1 MTTQDTTGKKFLRET
16 DARILIDRKLREAG
30 WDPEDKNQVIT
41 EETIKAV
48 LAPLEKSRPEVY
60 PVAPQDGIGVAE
72 AAPSVGRSLTGRADY
87 TLKDSRGR
95 GIAVIEAKRFSVDSA
110 SAKQQA
116 LSYAESI
123 KAEFIFL
130 SNGEEIYFWNYK
142 QRPEQKVAT
151 FYSQRD
157 LEKIQNLRL
166 EQKPVSVMP
175 IPERYFKGGEWRIP
189 RPYQKEAMHIMDKA
203 LAGGKRKMLLVMATG
218 TGKTDTIALY
228 LKRLFDAGIVN
239 RALFLVDRIPLG
251 VQTKE
256 VFDEILKDHSSAL
269 LYGGKPKDESE
280 IVISTLQTLYS
291 QLPSLTSGYFDV
303 IISDEAHRAI
313 FGIYSAVL
321 SHFDAIR
328 IGLTATPSGYVDRNT
343 YKLFGCWD
351 ETEQKG
357 KPTFVYSI
365 RSGIKEGYLAG
376 YDIVQIDTRVSLEG
390 VSFEGEDYSPED
402 LERKINVPARNEQ
415 VAQAYFAE
423 EEKRELPK
431 DNKLP
436 TGQAKR
442 PRKAIVYAVTKR
454 HAAQLAYY
462 FNQAK
467 PEHKGRFAEVITSDT
482 EDPRGAIRRFKLEE
496 LPMIAVSVGMMDA
509 GIDAPMV
516 ENLIMVRPTRSPI
529 LYQQMRGRGS
539 RLDQKINKKSFRIY
553 DFAGVTKY
561 FNDESYNPY
570 SEIAKAKAGVPW
582 GTEVK
587 DFVEQELEMPAGF
600 VQVAE
605 TAPENI
611 DVIIKRAYIEVGAE
625 GEKIDSDDYQM
636 AWERQIQELAKAEP
650 LVKKVKEGRELSSD
664 ESMVL
669 AEKLNSPKY
678 YFNEANLREAY
689 HYPPG
694 TLNEFV
700 KTALG
705 IQELPTEAQLYDE
718 RISELFEA
726 WLIDK
731 QFQPEQIKILRLVK
745 SQYIARRAPIEV
757 SIFNEPI
764 FQQQGG
770 LNQVLR
776 IFGEDTL
783 QSTLKELNQTV
794 FVR

>member
-1 MTTQDTTGKKFLRET
+1 MNMAKQDTTGKKFMRET

-30 WDPEDKNQVIT
+30 WEPEDKNQVIT
-41 EETIKAV
+41 EET
-48 LAPLEKSRPEVY
+48 S
-60 PVAPQDGIGVAE
+60 E
-72 AAPSVGRSLTGRADY
+72 AGRADY
-87 TLKDSRGR
+87 ILKDSRGR
-95 GIAVIEAKRFSVDSA
+95 GIAVIEAKRFSVDPA
-110 SAKQQA
+110 SAKQQV

-123 KAEFIFL
+123 SADFIFL
-130 SNGEEIYFWNYK
+130 SNGEEIYFWDYK
-142 QRPEQKVAT
+142 NRPEQKVAT

-157 LEKIQNLRL
+157 LEKIHNLRL
-166 EQKPVSVMP
+166 EQKPILVIP
-175 IPERYFKGGEWRIP
+175 FPERYFKGGEWRVP
-189 RPYQKEAMHIMDKA
+189 RPYQKESMHIMDKA
-203 LAGGKRKMLLVMATG
+203 LTGGKRKMLLAMATG
-218 TGKTDTIALY
+218 TGKTDVIALY
-228 LKRLFDAGIVN
+228 LKRLFEAGLVN
-239 RALFLVDRIPLG
+239 RALFLVDRIDLG

-256 VFDEILKDHSSAL
+256 VFDEILKDYPSKL
-269 LYGGKPKDESE
+269 LYGGKQRDESS
-280 IVISTLQTLYS
+280 IIISTLPTLYS
-291 QLPSLTSGYFDV
+291 QLSLFTSGYFDV
-303 IISDEAHRAI
+303 IISDEAHRSI
-313 FGIYSAVL
+313 FGIYNTVL

-328 IGLTATPSGYVDRNT
+328 IGLTATPSAYVDRNT

-351 ETEQKG
+351 EIEQKG

-365 RSGIKEGYLAG
+365 RSGIKDGYLAG
-376 YDIVQIDTRVSLEG
+376 YDIVQIDTKVSLKG
-390 VSFEGEDYSPED
+390 VNFEGEDYSPED

-423 EEKRELPK
+423 EGKRNSK
-431 DNKLP
+431 KL
-436 TGQAKR
+436 
-442 PRKAIVYAVTKR
+442 RKAIVYAVTKR
-454 HAAQLAYY
+454 HASQLAYY

-496 LPMIAVSVGMMDA
+496 LPMIAVSVGMMDT

-570 SEIAKAKAGVPW
+570 SEIAKAKAGIPW
-582 GTEVK
+582 GTEAK
-587 DFVEQELEMPAGF
+587 DFVEAEIEMPVGF

-611 DVIIKRAYIEVGAE
+611 DVVTKRAYVEVGAA

-650 LVKKVKEGRELSSD
+650 LVKKVKEGEELSSE
-664 ESMVL
+664 ESMSL

-689 HYPPG
+689 GYPPG

-705 IQELPTEAQLYDE
+705 IEQLPTEEQLYED
-718 RISELFEA
+718 RINELFEA

-731 QFQPEQIKILRLVK
+731 QFQPEQVKILRLVK
-745 SQYIARRAPIEV
+745 SQYIARRSPIEV

-764 FQQQGG
+764 FQHIGG
-770 LNQVLR
+770 LNHVLQ
-776 IFGEDTL
+776 IFDTE
-783 QSTLKELNQTV
+783 TLKQTIQELNQTV
-794 FVR
+794 FVNGHAK

>member
-1 MTTQDTTGKKFLRET
+1 MANQDTTGKKFLRET

-41 EETIKAV
+41 EETSQA
-48 LAPLEKSRPEVY
+48 
-60 PVAPQDGIGVAE
+60 
-72 AAPSVGRSLTGRADY
+72 GRADY
-87 TLKDSRGR
+87 ILKDGRGR
-95 GIAVIEAKRFSVDSA
+95 GIGVIEAKRFSVDPA

-116 LSYAESI
+116 LQYAESI
-123 KAEFIFL
+123 RAEFIFL
-130 SNGEEIYFWNYK
+130 SNGEEIYFWDYK
-142 QRPEQKVAT
+142 QRSEQKVAT

-166 EQKPVSVMP
+166 EQKPISVIP
-175 IPERYFKGGEWRIP
+175 IPERYFKGGEWRSP
-189 RPYQKEAMHIMDKA
+189 RPYQKEAIHIMDKA
-203 LAGGKRKMLLVMATG
+203 LMGGKRKMLLVMATG

-303 IISDEAHRAI
+303 IISDEAHRTI

-365 RSGIKEGYLAG
+365 RSGIKDGYLAG
-376 YDIVQIDTRVSLEG
+376 YDIVQIDTKVSLEG
-390 VSFEGEDYSPED
+390 VNFEGEDYSPED
-402 LERKINVPARNEQ
+402 LERKINIPARNEQ

-423 EEKRELPK
+423 EEKRGSATPVLNEVEGLTTGEPK
-431 DNKLP
+431 K
-436 TGQAKR
+436 

-496 LPMIAVSVGMMDA
+496 LPMIAVSVGMMDT

-539 RLDQKINKKSFRIY
+539 RLDQRINKKSFRIY

-570 SEIAKAKAGVPW
+570 SEITKAKAGVPW

-611 DVIIKRAYIEVGAE
+611 DVIIKRAYVEVGAE

-650 LVKKVKEGRELSSD
+650 LVKKVKEGQELSSD

-705 IQELPTEAQLYDE
+705 IQELPTEVQLYDE

-764 FQQQGG
+764 FSALGG
-770 LNQVLR
+770 LNHVLQV
-776 IFGEDTL
+776 FDGDKL
-783 QSTLKELNQTV
+783 QTTLKELNQTV
-794 FVR
+794 FIRQ

>member
-1 MTTQDTTGKKFLRET
+1 MANQDTTGKKFLRET

-41 EETIKAV
+41 EETSQA
-48 LAPLEKSRPEVY
+48 
-60 PVAPQDGIGVAE
+60 
-72 AAPSVGRSLTGRADY
+72 GRADY
-87 TLKDSRGR
+87 ILKDGRGR
-95 GIAVIEAKRFSVDSA
+95 GIGVIEAKRFSVNPA

-116 LSYAESI
+116 LQYAESI
-123 KAEFIFL
+123 RAEFIFL
-130 SNGEEIYFWNYK
+130 SNGEEIYFWDYK
-142 QRPEQKVAT
+142 QRSEQKVAT

-166 EQKPVSVMP
+166 EQKPISVIP
-175 IPERYFKGGEWRIP
+175 IPERYFKGGEWRSP
-189 RPYQKEAMHIMDKA
+189 RPYQKEAIHIMDKA
-203 LAGGKRKMLLVMATG
+203 LMGGKRKMLLVMATG

-303 IISDEAHRAI
+303 IISDEAHRTI

-365 RSGIKEGYLAG
+365 RSGIKDGYLAG
-376 YDIVQIDTRVSLEG
+376 YDIVQIDTKVSLEG
-390 VSFEGEDYSPED
+390 VNFEGEDYSPED
-402 LERKINVPARNEQ
+402 LERKINIPARNEQ

-423 EEKRELPK
+423 EEKRGSATPVLNEVEGLTTGEPK
-431 DNKLP
+431 K
-436 TGQAKR
+436 

-496 LPMIAVSVGMMDA
+496 LPMIAVSVGMMDT

-611 DVIIKRAYIEVGAE
+611 DVIIKRAYVEVGAE

-650 LVKKVKEGRELSSD
+650 LVKKVKEGQELSSD

-705 IQELPTEAQLYDE
+705 IQGLPTEAQVYDE

-731 QFQPEQIKILRLVK
+731 QFQPEQTKILRLVK

-764 FQQQGG
+764 FQHIGG
-770 LNQVLR
+770 LNHVLQ
-776 IFGEDTL
+776 IFDGDA
-783 QSTLKELNQTV
+783 LKQTIAELNQNV
-794 FVR
+794 FVNGHAK

>member
-1 MTTQDTTGKKFLRET
+1 MVNQDTTGKKFLRET
-16 DARILIDRKLREAG
+16 DARILIDRKLREAN

-41 EETIKAV
+41 EETSQA
-48 LAPLEKSRPEVY
+48 
-60 PVAPQDGIGVAE
+60 
-72 AAPSVGRSLTGRADY
+72 GRADY
-87 TLKDSRGR
+87 ILKDSRGR
-95 GIAVIEAKRFSVDSA
+95 GMAVIEAKRFSVDPA

-130 SNGEEIYFWNYK
+130 SNGEEIYFWDYK
-142 QRPEQKVAT
+142 HRPEQKVAT

-166 EQKPVSVMP
+166 EQKPISVIP
-175 IPERYFKGGEWRIP
+175 IPEKYFKGGEWRTP

-203 LAGGKRKMLLVMATG
+203 LEGGKRKMLLVMATG
-218 TGKTDTIALY
+218 TGKTDVIALY
-228 LKRLFDAGIVN
+228 LKRLFEAGLVN
-239 RALFLVDRIPLG
+239 RALFLVDRIDLG

-256 VFDEILKDHSSAL
+256 VFDEILKDYPSKL
-269 LYGGKPKDESE
+269 LYGGKQRDESS
-280 IVISTLQTLYS
+280 IIISTLPTLYS
-291 QLPSLTSGYFDV
+291 QLSLFTSGYFDV
-303 IISDEAHRAI
+303 IVSDEAHRSI
-313 FGIYSAVL
+313 FGIYNAVL

-328 IGLTATPSGYVDRNT
+328 IGLTATPSAYVDRNT
-343 YKLFGCWD
+343 YKLFECWD

-365 RSGIKEGYLAG
+365 RSGIKDGHIAG
-376 YDIVQIDTRVSLEG
+376 YDIVQIDTKVSLEG
-390 VSFEGEDYSPED
+390 VNFEGEDYSPED
-402 LERKINVPARNEQ
+402 LERKINIPARNEQ

-423 EEKRELPK
+423 EEKRDPK
-431 DNKLP
+431 KS
-436 TGQAKR
+436 
-442 PRKAIVYAVTKR
+442 RKAIVYAVTKR

-467 PEHKGRFAEVITSDT
+467 PEYKGRFAEVITSDT
-482 EDPRGAIRRFKLEE
+482 EDPRSAIRKFKLEE
-496 LPMIAVSVGMMDA
+496 LPMIAVSVGMMDT

-516 ENLIMVRPTRSPI
+516 ENIIMVRPTRSPI

-539 RLDQKINKKSFRIY
+539 RLDKKINKKSFRIY

-570 SEIAKAKAGVPW
+570 SEIAKAKAGIPW

-587 DFVEQELEMPAGF
+587 DFVEEEIEMPAGF
-600 VQVAE
+600 IQVAE

-611 DVIIKRAYIEVGAE
+611 DVIIKRAYVEVGAE
-625 GEKIDSDDYQM
+625 GERIDSDDYQM

-650 LVKKVKEGRELSSD
+650 LVKKVKEGQELSSD

-678 YFNEANLREAY
+678 YFNEVNLREAY

-694 TLNEFV
+694 TFNEFI

-705 IQELPTEAQLYDE
+705 IEQLPTEEQLYED
-718 RISELFEA
+718 RINELFES

-731 QFQPEQIKILRLVK
+731 QFEPEQAKILRLVK
-745 SQYIARRAPIEV
+745 SQYIARRAPIEI

-764 FQQQGG
+764 FQHIGG
-770 LNQVLR
+770 LNHVLQ
-776 IFGEDTL
+776 IFD
-783 QSTLKELNQTV
+783 SNALKQTIQELNQNV
-794 FVR
+794 FVNGYAK

>member
-1 MTTQDTTGKKFLRET
+1 MTKKNTTGPIRNPSGYNGASKKFMREA

-30 WDPEDKNQVIT
+30 WDIEDKNQVST
-41 EETIKAV
+41 EEI
-48 LAPLEKSRPEVY
+48 
-60 PVAPQDGIGVAE
+60 AE
-72 AAPSVGRSLTGRADY
+72 SGRADY
-87 TLKDSRGR
+87 ILKDSRGR
-95 GIAVIEAKRFSVDSA
+95 AIAVIEAKRFSIDPA

-130 SNGEEIYFWNYK
+130 SNGEEIYFWDYK
-142 QRPEQKVAT
+142 SRPEQKVAT

-166 EQKPVSVMP
+166 EQKSISVIP
-175 IPERYFKGGEWRIP
+175 IPEKYFKGGEWRMP
-189 RPYQKEAMHIMDKA
+189 RPYQKEAMQIMDKA
-203 LAGGKRKMLLVMATG
+203 LEGGKRKILLVMATG
-218 TGKTDTIALY
+218 TGKTDVIALY
-228 LKRLFDAGIVN
+228 LKRLFEAGLVN
-239 RALFLVDRIPLG
+239 RALFLVDRIDLG
-251 VQTKE
+251 IQAKE
-256 VFDEILKDHSSAL
+256 VFDEILKDYPSKL
-269 LYGGKPKDESE
+269 LYGGKQRDESS
-280 IVISTLQTLYS
+280 IIISTLPTLYS
-291 QLPSLTSGYFDV
+291 QLSLFTSGYFDV
-303 IISDEAHRAI
+303 VISDEAHRSI
-313 FGIYSAVL
+313 FGIYNAIL

-328 IGLTATPSGYVDRNT
+328 IGLTATPSAYIDRNT
-343 YKLFGCWD
+343 YKLFDCWD
-351 ETEQKG
+351 EKEQKG
-357 KPTFVYSI
+357 KPTFIYSI
-365 RSGIKEGYLAG
+365 RSGIKDGYLAG
-376 YDIVQIDTRVSLEG
+376 YDIVQIDTKVSLEG
-390 VSFEGEDYSPED
+390 VQYEGEDYNPED

-415 VAQAYFAE
+415 VARAYFAE
-423 EEKRELPK
+423 EEKREP
-431 DNKLP
+431 
-436 TGQAKR
+436 QR

-462 FNQAK
+462 FNQVK
-467 PEHKGRFAEVITSDT
+467 PEHKGRFAEIITSDT
-482 EDPRGAIRRFKLEE
+482 EDPRGAIRRFKLEK
-496 LPMIAVSVGMMDA
+496 LPMIAVSVGMMDT

-570 SEIAKAKAGVPW
+570 SEIARAKAGIPW
-582 GTEVK
+582 GTEAK
-587 DFVEQELEMPAGF
+587 DFVEEEMEAPAGF

-605 TAPENI
+605 TAPENV
-611 DVIIKRAYIEVGAE
+611 DVIIKRAYVEVGIK
-625 GEKIDSDDYQM
+625 GEKIDSDDYQV

-650 LVKKVKEGRELSSD
+650 LVKKVKEGQELSSD
-664 ESMVL
+664 ESKVL

-705 IQELPTEAQLYDE
+705 IQQLPTEEQLYED
-718 RISELFEA
+718 RINELFEA

-731 QFQPEQIKILRLVK
+731 QFTSEQAKILRLVK
-745 SQYIARRAPIEV
+745 SQYVARRSPIEV

-770 LNQVLR
+770 LNQILR

-783 QSTLKELNQTV
+783 KGVLNELNQRV
-794 FVR
+794 FVG

>member
-1 MTTQDTTGKKFLRET
+1 MPIYDTTGKKFLRET

-30 WDPEDKNQVIT
+30 WDPEDKDQVIT
-41 EETIKAV
+41 EETSQA
-48 LAPLEKSRPEVY
+48 
-60 PVAPQDGIGVAE
+60 
-72 AAPSVGRSLTGRADY
+72 GRADY
-87 TLKDSRGR
+87 ILKDSRGR
-95 GIAVIEAKRFSVDSA
+95 GIAVIEAKRFSVDPA

-116 LSYAESI
+116 LQYAESI

-130 SNGEEIYFWNYK
+130 SNGEEIYFLDYK
-142 QRPEQKVAT
+142 HRPEQKVAT

-166 EQKPVSVMP
+166 EQKPISVIP
-175 IPERYFKGGEWRIP
+175 IPERYFKGGEWRSP
-189 RPYQKEAMHIMDKA
+189 RPYQKEAIHIMDKA
-203 LAGGKRKMLLVMATG
+203 LMGGKRKMLLVMATG

-303 IISDEAHRAI
+303 IISDEAHRTI

-365 RSGIKEGYLAG
+365 RSGVKEGYLAG
-376 YDIVQIDTRVSLEG
+376 YDIVQIDTKVSLEG
-390 VSFEGEDYSPED
+390 VNFEGEDYSPED
-402 LERKINVPARNEQ
+402 LERKINIPARNEQ

-423 EEKRELPK
+423 EEKRESK
-431 DNKLP
+431 K
-436 TGQAKR
+436 

-467 PEHKGRFAEVITSDT
+467 PEQKGRFAEVITSDT

-496 LPMIAVSVGMMDA
+496 LPMIAVSVGMMDT

-529 LYQQMRGRGS
+529 LYQQMRARGS

-570 SEIAKAKAGVPW
+570 SEIAKAKAGLPAEALTKEGVPW

-587 DFVEQELEMPAGF
+587 DFIEQELEMPAGF
-600 VQVAE
+600 IQVAE

-611 DVIIKRAYIEVGAE
+611 DVIIKRAYLEVGAE

-650 LVKKVKEGRELSSD
+650 LVKKVKEGQELSSD
-664 ESMVL
+664 ESMIL

-705 IQELPTEAQLYDE
+705 IQELPTEAQVYDE

-731 QFQPEQIKILRLVK
+731 QFQPEQTKILRLVK
-745 SQYIARRAPIEV
+745 SQYIARRAPIDA
-757 SIFNEPI
+757 SIFNEPL
-764 FQQQGG
+764 FQMQGG
-770 LNQVLR
+770 LNQILR
-776 IFGEDTL
+776 IFGEDAL
-783 QSTLKELNQTV
+783 QSTLKELNQQV

>member
-1 MTTQDTTGKKFLRET
+1 MTTQDTTGKKFMRET

-30 WDPEDKNQVIT
+30 WDIEDKNQVAT
-41 EETIKAV
+41 EETS
-48 LAPLEKSRPEVY
+48 E
-60 PVAPQDGIGVAE
+60 
-72 AAPSVGRSLTGRADY
+72 TGRADY
-87 TLKDSRGR
+87 ILKDSRGR
-95 GIAVIEAKRFSVDSA
+95 ALGVIEAKRFSVDPA

-130 SNGEEIYFWNYK
+130 SNGEEIYFWDYK
-142 QRPEQKVAT
+142 HRSEQKVAT
-151 FYSQRD
+151 FFSQRD
-157 LEKIQNLRL
+157 LEKIQTLRL
-166 EQKPVSVMP
+166 EQKPLSVIP
-175 IPERYFKGGEWRIP
+175 IPEKYFKGGEWRTP
-189 RPYQKEAMHIMDKA
+189 RPYQKEAMQIMDKA

-228 LKRLFDAGIVN
+228 LKRLFDAGIAN
-239 RALFLVDRIPLG
+239 RVLFLVDRIPLG

-256 VFDEILKDHSSAL
+256 VFDEILQNHSSTL

-303 IISDEAHRAI
+303 VVSDEAHRAI
-313 FGIYSAVL
+313 FGTYNAVL

-357 KPTFVYSI
+357 KPTFAYSI

-376 YDIVQIDTRVSLEG
+376 YDIVQIDTKVSLEG
-390 VSFEGEDYSPED
+390 VNFEGEDYNPDD

-415 VAQAYFAE
+415 AAQAYFAE
-423 EEKRELPK
+423 EEKRDPK
-431 DNKLP
+431 K
-436 TGQAKR
+436 

-454 HAAQLAYY
+454 HAAQLAYF

-467 PEHKGRFAEVITSDT
+467 PEYKGRFAEVITSDT

-496 LPMIAVSVGMMDA
+496 LPTIAVSVGMMDT

-570 SEIAKAKAGVPW
+570 SEIAKAKVGIPW

-587 DFVEQELEMPAGF
+587 DFAEGELEVPAGF
-600 VQVAE
+600 IQVAE

-611 DVIIKRAYIEVGAE
+611 DVIVKRAYVEVGAE
-625 GEKIDSDDYQM
+625 GEKIDSDDYQV
-636 AWERQIQELAKAEP
+636 AWERQVQELAQAEP
-650 LVKKVKEGRELSSD
+650 LVKKVKEGQELSSD
-664 ESMVL
+664 ESRIL

-689 HYPPG
+689 HYPLG
-694 TLNEFV
+694 VLNEFI

-705 IQELPTEAQLYDE
+705 VQKLPTDEQLYEE
-718 RISELFEA
+718 RINELFEA

-731 QFQPEQIKILRLVK
+731 QFEPEQVKILRLVK

-770 LNQVLR
+770 LNQILR
-776 IFGEDTL
+776 IFGEDL
-783 QSTLKELNQTV
+783 LKNSLAELNQNV
-794 FVR
+794 FVNGHAK